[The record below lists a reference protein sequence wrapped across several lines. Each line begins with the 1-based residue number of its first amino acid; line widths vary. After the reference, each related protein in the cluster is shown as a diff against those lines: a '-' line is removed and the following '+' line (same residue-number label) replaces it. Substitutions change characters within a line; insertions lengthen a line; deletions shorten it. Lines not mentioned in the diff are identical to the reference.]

1 MPSLTRDQIQE
12 ILPHRDP
19 FLFLDRIVECE
30 WGVRAVGE
38 IDDVAQYE
46 EHVLRG
52 HFPGFPVL
60 PGAIL
65 IEALAE
71 VGAIAALG
79 MPENKGKIA
88 MLTGVDGWK
97 FRLPARPGMRI
108 RLTAEV
114 LRYRRGFGKGK
125 GTAIDADTGGLLAEG
140 EISFAIVEKPA
151 EFTQK

>member
-19 FLFLDRIVECE
+19 FLFLDRITECE

-52 HFPGFPVL
+52 HFPAFPVL

-71 VGAIAALG
+71 VGAISALG
-79 MPENKGKIA
+79 LPENKGKIA
-88 MLTGVDGWK
+88 LLTGVEGWK
-97 FRLPARPGMRI
+97 FRLPARPGMKLI
-108 RLTAEV
+108 LTTEV
-114 LRYRRGFGKGK
+114 IRYRRGFGKGK
-125 GTAIDADTGGLLAEG
+125 GTATDAATGGLIAEG
-140 EISFAIVEKPA
+140 EISFAIIDPPA
-151 EFTQK
+151 ELAQK